1 MITILIPIYNG
12 IEFISESVQSVQAQT
27 YSDWQ
32 LLIGVNGYS
41 GEESDVY
48 LKASFYASAKIQ
60 VYNMETVGKSNTLNA
75 LLERASEIVCLLDV
89 DDIWS
94 PTKLEKQIPWMEQYD
109 VVGSGCQYF
118 GTRRDSPAIPYGE
131 IDPQVFM
138 RVNPIINSSAMFRAD
153 IAYWDAEWEGIE
165 DYEMWLRLNHEGKK
179 FYNLDEKLVYHRIHE
194 ASAFNTR
201 HFDVKGI
208 VNKWRV

>member
-1 MITILIPIYNG
+1 MITILMPIYNG
-12 IEFISESVQSVQAQT
+12 IEFIAESVQSVQAQT

-32 LLIGVNGYS
+32 LFIGVNGYS
-41 GEESDVY
+41 EDEPEVY
-48 LKASFYASAKIQ
+48 LRASFYASDKIQ

-75 LLERASEIVCLLDV
+75 LLNYASEIVCLLDV
-89 DDIWS
+89 DDIWA
-94 PTKLEKQIPWMEQYD
+94 PTKLEKQLPWLGQYD

-118 GTRRDSPAIPYGE
+118 GNRKDSPAIPYGE
-131 IDPQVFM
+131 VDSQVFM
-138 RVNPIINSSAMFRAD
+138 HVNPIINSSAMFYAKD
-153 IAYWDAEWEGIE
+153 AYWEPGLEIE